1 LYNSDVTQKPLSL
14 SISDA
19 RARLPELA
27 RYLSGAPDGVV
38 FIEHRD
44 RAERL
49 VLITERRLRYL
60 ESLVGASLVREGGSF
75 RLAGSMTS
83 DLDDEE
89 LDKALMAV
97 KREGEARAQTK
108 SEEL

>member
-1 LYNSDVTQKPLSL
+1 MTQKPRSL
-14 SISDA
+14 SISAA

-49 VLITERRLRYL
+49 ALITERRLRYL

-75 RLAGSMTS
+75 QLAGSMTS

-89 LDKALMAV
+89 LEEALMAA
-97 KREGEARAQTK
+97 KREGETQAETK

>member
-1 LYNSDVTQKPLSL
+1 MMVRPPRSL
-14 SISDA
+14 SISEA

-27 RYLSGAPDGVV
+27 RYLSGAPNGVV

-44 RAERL
+44 RVERL
-49 VLITERRLRYL
+49 ALITEKRLRYL
-60 ESLVGASLVREGGSF
+60 ESLVSGSLVREGGSF
-75 RLAGSMTS
+75 QLGGSMTS

-97 KREGEARAQTK
+97 KREGEARSQTK
-108 SEEL
+108 SEDL

>member
-1 LYNSDVTQKPLSL
+1 VTVKTPRSL
-14 SISDA
+14 SISEA

-27 RYLSGAPDGVV
+27 RFLSVAPDGVV
-38 FIEHRD
+38 LIEHRD

-49 VLITERRLRYL
+49 ALITERRLRYL
-60 ESLVGASLVREGGSF
+60 ESIAEASRVREGGSF
-75 RLAGSMTS
+75 QLAGSMTS

>member
-1 LYNSDVTQKPLSL
+1 MTRKPLSL

-49 VLITERRLRYL
+49 ALITERRLRYL

-75 RLAGSMTS
+75 QLAGSMTS

-89 LDKALMAV
+89 LEEALMAV
-97 KREGEARAQTK
+97 KREGETQAETK

>member
-1 LYNSDVTQKPLSL
+1 VTRKPLSL

-49 VLITERRLRYL
+49 ALITERRLRYL

-75 RLAGSMTS
+75 QLAGSMTS

-89 LDKALMAV
+89 LEEALMAV
-97 KREGEARAQTK
+97 KREGETQAETK

>member
-1 LYNSDVTQKPLSL
+1 VAQKARRSL
-14 SISDA
+14 SISEA

-27 RYLSGAPDGVV
+27 RYLSGAPDGVIL
-38 FIEHRD
+38 IEHRD

-49 VLITERRLRYL
+49 ALITERRLRYL
-60 ESLVGASLVREGGSF
+60 ESLVAASIVREGESF

-89 LDKALMAV
+89 LEEALSAV
-97 KREGEARAQTK
+97 KREGDVQARTK
-108 SEEL
+108 GEEL